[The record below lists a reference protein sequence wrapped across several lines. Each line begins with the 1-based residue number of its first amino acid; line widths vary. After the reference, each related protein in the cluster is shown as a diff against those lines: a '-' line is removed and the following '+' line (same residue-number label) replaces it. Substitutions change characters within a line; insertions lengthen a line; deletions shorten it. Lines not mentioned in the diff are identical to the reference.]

1 MKNQKHMKQIKYL
14 PINWSNG
21 LKLSGQHFIDA
32 HLHMVECF
40 QHLRAE
46 HVTEYNYG
54 IGMPLEHHSSSVSV
68 EVVGA
73 GAESSTIR
81 LNHCNAI
88 TLGGSTIVF
97 EPELYGSFSP
107 ELTLSDLGKDAADG
121 GVYIAVTASYN
132 RLIPVGYPDP
142 NEIPLRHPHLLLE
155 IRITAVPVQSG
166 NEHFLNKDFV
176 IIGKGLL
183 EGRGF
188 VLDDEYIPPVQRL
201 AYSQKLR
208 TSLNGTIVHLNHME
222 DCIGQIYQKNV
233 DDSRRSTLTSNVF
246 TLCRAIDEYYAH
258 QFFQIENIL
267 IEEPPI
273 RYLQSINILARSIFN
288 ALRTISNKEYEYML
302 QYFYEWTEISP
313 SSFETTVGDVLSL
326 KYNHLD
332 IAKTNRV
339 VQKFVTTL
347 DTIVKKMSELDYIGL
362 IRENIIISD
371 DSNVEQ
377 EKTQKTWR
385 FID

>member
-1 MKNQKHMKQIKYL
+1 MKQIKYL

-121 GVYIAVTASYN
+121 GVYIAVTASYD
-132 RLIPVGYPDP
+132 RLIPV
-142 NEIPLRHPHLLLE
+142 EI
-155 IRITAVPVQSG
+155 
-166 NEHFLNKDFV
+166 
-176 IIGKGLL
+176 
-183 EGRGF
+183 GR
-188 VLDDEYIPPVQRL
+188 
-201 AYSQKLR
+201 
-208 TSLNGTIVHLNHME
+208 
-222 DCIGQIYQKNV
+222 
-233 DDSRRSTLTSNVF
+233 
-246 TLCRAIDEYYAH
+246 AH
-258 QFFQIENIL
+258 
-267 IEEPPI
+267 
-273 RYLQSINILARSIFN
+273 
-288 ALRTISNKEYEYML
+288 
-302 QYFYEWTEISP
+302 
-313 SSFETTVGDVLSL
+313 V
-326 KYNHLD
+326 
-332 IAKTNRV
+332 
-339 VQKFVTTL
+339 
-347 DTIVKKMSELDYIGL
+347 
-362 IRENIIISD
+362 
-371 DSNVEQ
+371 
-377 EKTQKTWR
+377 
-385 FID
+385 